1 MSDEQAEGFDR
12 PGVWIKVV
20 LTVQCALCGSVLEV
34 EATNPHAD
42 DLDEVAAIDVECP
55 TCSQAPGVVCHSI
68 PVVILVGDQVDE
80 ATAEDESDGE
90 DQNSDEPTEG

>member
-1 MSDEQAEGFDR
+1 MSDGQAEGIDR

-55 TCSQAPGVVCHSI
+55 TCSQAPGVVCHVI
-68 PVVILVGDQVDE
+68 PVVILVGDQVDQ
-80 ATAEDESDGE
+80 ATAEDDDGDD
-90 DQNSDEPTEG
+90 DQTSDEPQEG